1 MEVIPKWLGH
11 TSKKTGSVTD
21 TCYPYPFPAC
31 AHHVVSPDYPPCPA
45 DEYPSPK
52 CDKTCSD
59 GTDFSKDKTK
69 ATSAYGVTG
78 EENIMAELSTNG
90 PVTAA
95 YTVYEDFL
103 AYKSGVY
110 QHVSGSELGGHAVEI
125 IGYGTENGVKYW
137 TVKNSWNPS
146 WGDNGFFKILRGADE
161 CGIESEIVTGLAH

>member
-1 MEVIPKWLGH
+1 MAWTYFKR
-11 TSKKTGSVTD
+11 TGVVTD

-52 CDKTCSD
+52 CDKTCKD
-59 GTDFSKDKTK
+59 GSDFSKDKIF
-69 ATSAYGVTG
+69 ATSTYGVTG
-78 EENIMAELSTNG
+78 ETNIMAELSSNG

-110 QHVSGSELGGHAVEI
+110 QHVSGAELGGHAVEI
-125 IGYGTENGVKYW
+125 IGYGTDNGVKYW

-161 CGIESEIVTGLAH
+161 CGIESEIVTGIAH